1 VIWADLTPGVQDAL
15 TLAALLCPIAVLGAV
30 LLQGYAPWPLVAAML
45 RRFRWTA
52 LIFVA
57 VVAGSVAIGVGLIA
71 QERGLRI
78 GTARAADGFDIVVTA
93 PGSEVTMMLASVY
106 LQATDAPL
114 LDGETYAEIA
124 GAEHVALAAPLAF
137 GDSVGRAPVVGTTAD
152 LVTHLAKGPLEGRM
166 FTARHEAV
174 VGAMVPL
181 RLGESFEPAHGVGD
195 GADDHAHDV
204 DFVVVGR
211 MPVTGTPW
219 DHAVVI
225 PIEAVWGVHGLADGH
240 DAGHDHEDHEA
251 GDHDHG
257 DDHAAAEHLGPPFDP
272 AYFPGTPAIVVKAD
286 SLAASYAL
294 RSRFTR
300 DRETMAFFPG
310 TVLSQLY
317 AIMGDLRAA
326 MSVMALVSQA
336 LVAASVLVGL
346 FILTRLFARHLAV
359 LRALGAPGRY
369 LMAVVWLFSSVLLGA
384 GALVGLGGGILAT
397 WGLSRILSARTGIA
411 VPATFGWAELH
422 LVAGFVLVAM
432 VLALLPAIAALRLPV
447 LARLR
452 A

>member
-1 VIWADLTPGVQDAL
+1 MSWADLTPNTQDAL
-15 TLAALLCPIAVLGAV
+15 IFVALLLPIGVLGAV
-30 LLQGYAPWPLVAAML
+30 LLRGYAPWSLVGAML
-45 RRFRWTA
+45 GRFRWTA
-52 LIFVA
+52 AIFVV
-57 VVAGSVAIGVGLIA
+57 VVAVSVAMGVGLIA

-106 LQATDAPL
+106 LQPTDAPL
-114 LDGETYAEIA
+114 LDGTTYAAVA
-124 GAEHVALAAPLAF
+124 GAAHVALAAPLAF
-137 GDSVGRAPVVGTTAD
+137 GDSVGASPVVGTTAD
-152 LVTHLAKGPLEGRM
+152 LVTHLAKGPPEGHM
-166 FTARHEAV
+166 FEAEHEAV
-174 VGAMVPL
+174 VGALVPL
-181 RLGESFEPAHGVGD
+181 AIGETFEPAHGVGD
-195 GADDHAHDV
+195 GADHDAHDV

-211 MPVTGTPW
+211 MPLTGTPW
-219 DHAVVI
+219 DNAVVV

-240 DAGHDHEDHEA
+240 DA
-251 GDHDHG
+251 DHDHA
-257 DDHAAAEHLGPPFDP
+257 HEAEHEHGPEKLGPPFDP
-272 AYFPGTPAIVVKAD
+272 AHFPGTPAIVIKAD

-294 RSRFTR
+294 RSQFTR

-310 TVLSQLY
+310 AVLSQLY
-317 AIMGDLRAA
+317 GIMGDLRAA
-326 MSVMALVSQA
+326 MSLMALVSQA

-346 FILTRLFARHLAV
+346 FILTRLFARHLAL

-369 LMAVVWLFSSVLLGA
+369 LMAVVWAFSGVLLGA
-384 GALVGLGGGILAT
+384 GAVLGLGGGVLAT

-411 VPATFGWAELH
+411 VPATFGWAELN

-432 VLALLPAIAALRLPV
+432 VLALLPAVAALRLPV